1 MNMLRLLL
9 YKINYKIIQYYEGY
23 ILRKPEALLA
33 LDFIKNDKK
42 LDYRHKYTLE
52 PGAIIFD
59 CGGYK
64 GEWTSKMLSFYQHL
78 NPKFY
83 VFEIAVPFI
92 DFLEKRFITDKNVQV
107 FGFGLGSEDQVIEFS
122 VSDIATSIFAPSVDH
137 VTESGE
143 IRNVHTFLE
152 EHSITH
158 IDLLKMNI
166 EGGEYDL
173 LDSLIASGFVK
184 KCKNIQIQFHNYGEW
199 SVKRRDNIK
208 AQLVAT
214 HKCTYDYE
222 WTFENWE
229 LLNETQLPN

>member
-1 MNMLRLLL
+1 MIKIRILL
-9 YKINYKIIQYYEGY
+9 YKINYKIVQYYEGY

-33 LDFIKNDKK
+33 LDFIRNDKK
-42 LDYRHKYTLE
+42 LDFRHRYTFR

-59 CGGYK
+59 CGGFK
-64 GEWTSKMLSFYQHL
+64 GDWTAKMLKIYQHL

-83 VFEIAVPFI
+83 IFEIAGPYI
-92 DFLEKRFITDKNVQV
+92 DILKNRFENNKNVEV
-107 FGFGLGSEDQVIEFS
+107 FGFGLGSENQTIEFS
-122 VSDIATSIFAPSVDH
+122 ISDIATSIFASSVDH

-143 IRNVHTFLE
+143 IKNVQTFLKE
-152 EHSITH
+152 YSITH

-173 LDSLIASGFVK
+173 LDSLISSGFVK

-199 SVKRRDNIK
+199 SIIRRDNIK
-208 AQLVAT
+208 AQLAKT
-214 HKCTYDYE
+214 HNSTYDYE

-229 LLNETQLPN
+229 LKKEIS

>member
-1 MNMLRLLL
+1 MIIKILHVLL

-42 LDYRHKYTLE
+42 MDFRHRYKLNQD
-52 PGAIIFD
+52 AIIFD
-59 CGGYK
+59 CGGFK
-64 GEWTSKMLSFYQHL
+64 GDWTIKMLKLYRNL
-78 NPKFY
+78 NPKIF
-83 VFEIAVPFI
+83 VFEIAKPFVEI
-92 DFLEKRFITDKNVQV
+92 LETNFKKDKNVKV
-107 FGFGLGSEDQVIEFS
+107 FGFGLGSDNATIQFS
-122 VSDIATSIFAPSVDH
+122 VSDISTSIFGENTAGRI
-137 VTESGE
+137 EKGE
-143 IRNVHTFLE
+143 IKNVHTFIKE
-152 EHSITH
+152 NSISE

-173 LDSLIASGFVK
+173 LDSLIASGFIK

-199 SVKRRDNIK
+199 SILRRDNIK
-208 AQLVAT
+208 FQLAKT

-229 LLNETQLPN
+229 LCNEI